1 VKILEVDGVVE
12 SSDSDSESESFGM
25 VFGGTFSA

>member
-12 SSDSDSESESFGM
+12 SSDSDSESFGM